1 MLSWLLWFPG
11 KLERRFALLVLCASS
26 MLAAPWY
33 SAALG
38 DVGNWRVTKGW
49 LNIKPRGYRTIAV
62 PFELV
67 MNFFTNRPTE
77 RVVLP
82 AMRGVM
88 LAAVALLVVLWS
100 VDRRIFSGR
109 RALLWLWAGA
119 ACVGPMLFDLVGGT
133 YTGAVTRYALAG
145 MPAAFLIAATFVAG
159 LPSWGRV
166 LVLLC
171 AVVGW
176 STGLWHIAMDV
187 SRGTMPLREV
197 ARTLDAGSA
206 AGDLIVVY
214 SIRRGS

>member
-11 KLERRFALLVLCASS
+11 KLERRFALLVLCAPSS

-77 RVVLP
+77 RVVP
-82 AMRGVM
+82 PRHTRGNARRGYM
-88 LAAVALLVVLWS
+88 FVVLSS
-100 VDRRIFSGR
+100 VRPPHPSAGR

-119 ACVGPMLFDLVGGT
+119 ACCQPDALDLVGGT
-133 YTGAVTRYALAG
+133 YT
-145 MPAAFLIAATFVAG
+145 
-159 LPSWGRV
+159 
-166 LVLLC
+166 
-171 AVVGW
+171 
-176 STGLWHIAMDV
+176 
-187 SRGTMPLREV
+187 
-197 ARTLDAGSA
+197 AR
-206 AGDLIVVY
+206 
-214 SIRRGS
+214 